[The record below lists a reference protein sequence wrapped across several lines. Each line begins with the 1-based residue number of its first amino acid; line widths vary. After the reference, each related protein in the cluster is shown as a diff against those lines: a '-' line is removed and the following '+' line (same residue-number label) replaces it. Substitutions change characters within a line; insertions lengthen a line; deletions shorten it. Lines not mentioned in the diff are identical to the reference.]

1 MRDDN
6 ASHWLTLS
14 LYTGLLLAFLL
25 AACVSAAWPHLHP
38 SSVEILAPTATTVQL
53 ELVFAAADA
62 ATLVALAPAGLRRDA
77 AERLRDALR
86 AVPGAIRWRVRVSA
100 RQAVLPSAGEEEA
113 LLPRPARD
121 SALRFYVLLQRA
133 APLAVQV
140 LLLPRANELNHRAS
154 ELRVRATGQLLP
166 AADELEP
173 VDRNGEHDAR
183 PLVQA
188 LAANEV
194 DGEGYATVP
203 HADERCVRLL
213 LFPAL
218 FPSWRCSLH
227 LGAAGR
233 AAGLI
238 P

>member
-86 AVPGAIRWRVRVSA
+86 LLTGTRSFHNFCPHFCDSSDGAPTRDFGPSRTCRIFCNLLTKCNQDSKTQVILQLAVDDLR
-100 RQAVLPSAGEEEA
+100 
-113 LLPRPARD
+113 PRP
-121 SALRFYVLLQRA
+121 
-133 APLAVQV
+133 
-140 LLLPRANELNHRAS
+140 
-154 ELRVRATGQLLP
+154 
-166 AADELEP
+166 
-173 VDRNGEHDAR
+173 
-183 PLVQA
+183 
-188 LAANEV
+188 
-194 DGEGYATVP
+194 
-203 HADERCVRLL
+203 
-213 LFPAL
+213 
-218 FPSWRCSLH
+218 
-227 LGAAGR
+227 
-233 AAGLI
+233 
-238 P
+238 

>member
-62 ATLVALAPAGLRRDA
+62 VTLVALAPAGLRRDA
-77 AERLRDALR
+77 AARLRDALR

-113 LLPRPARD
+113 LLATLQGTPA
-121 SALRFYVLLQRA
+121 
-133 APLAVQV
+133 
-140 LLLPRANELNHRAS
+140 N
-154 ELRVRATGQLLP
+154 
-166 AADELEP
+166 
-173 VDRNGEHDAR
+173 
-183 PLVQA
+183 
-188 LAANEV
+188 
-194 DGEGYATVP
+194 ATVMP
-203 HADERCVRLL
+203 K
-213 LFPAL
+213 
-218 FPSWRCSLH
+218 
-227 LGAAGR
+227 GAYDSEDFWDTRSKLA
-233 AAGLI
+233 
-238 P
+238 

>member
-77 AERLRDALR
+77 AARLRDALR

-113 LLPRPARD
+113 LLPRPARG

-133 APLAVQV
+133 APLAACSCGV
-140 LLLPRANELNHRAS
+140 LALATEAPVGWVRPAVATSVGVTACVANSSGALDALARTLDTELGA
-154 ELRVRATGQLLP
+154 RVRS
-166 AADELEP
+166 
-173 VDRNGEHDAR
+173 
-183 PLVQA
+183 
-188 LAANEV
+188 LAS
-194 DGEGYATVP
+194 P
-203 HADERCVRLL
+203 
-213 LFPAL
+213 
-218 FPSWRCSLH
+218 
-227 LGAAGR
+227 GAAASLRPSGR
-233 AAGLI
+233 VALTLL
-238 P
+238 